1 MNVTA
6 SVLIRAA
13 VRVGDTCSE
22 DEAFRRATKCWSGSF
37 RFGVDDQ
44 SVRFTFDAGDLV
56 SVTEI
61 KGKAE
66 DAQGE
71 FGFEGSCVTWESVLM
86 NSKVQGD
93 FSMAVDCGEELD
105 RTGDRAVYWLYYPAA
120 RRFFELLSETL
131 DSQS

>member
-1 MNVTA
+1 MNLTA
-6 SVLIRAA
+6 SALIRAA
-13 VRVGDTCSE
+13 VRVGDTCGE
-22 DEAFRRATKCWSGSF
+22 DDAFRRATKFWSGAF

-61 KGKAE
+61 QGKAE

-71 FGFEGSCVTWESVLM
+71 FGFEGSCGTWESVLLD
-86 NSKVQGD
+86 SKVQGD
-93 FSMAVDCGEELD
+93 FPMAVHRGEELD
-105 RTGDRAVYWLYYPAA
+105 RTGDRAVYWLYYPVA